1 MFHIIARGARALA
14 PLFTAI
20 ALMGCGAEETLLAVH
35 ASASTRSTPDLA
47 IVTLG
52 VVARGATAVA
62 AQQAQTNRM
71 QTVLDAARAAGA
83 EDADIQTVG
92 FSLEP
97 QYVYVRG
104 QAPRISG
111 YISRNTVS
119 LRLRDL
125 NRISGLID
133 ATVAQ
138 GANELHGI
146 TFTFEDDERV
156 REAARAQALETAR
169 RRANVYA
176 EAAGLEVVAIR
187 SIVEPGSAFAPP
199 DARRDGAFA
208 AVLEQSAAA
217 PVAPINPGQVDTDAA
232 ITVVFAL
239 R

>member
-1 MFHIIARGARALA
+1 MFQTIARAARAFAPVLA
-14 PLFTAI
+14 AI
-20 ALMGCGAEETLLAVH
+20 ALAGCGGDETLLAVH

-52 VVARGATAVA
+52 VVARGDTAVA
-62 AQQAQTNRM
+62 AQQAQSTRM
-71 QTVLDAARAAGA
+71 QSVLEAARAAGA
-83 EDADIQTVG
+83 EDSDIQTVG

-104 QAPRISG
+104 QAPRVSG
-111 YISRNTVS
+111 YISRSTVS

-133 ATVAQ
+133 AAVAQ

-146 TFTFEDDERV
+146 TFTFEDEERV
-156 REAARAQALETAR
+156 REAARAQALQTAR
-169 RRANVYA
+169 QRANVNA

-199 DARRDGAFA
+199 DTRRDGAFA

-217 PVAPINPGQVDTDAA
+217 PVAPINPGQLDTDAA
-232 ITVVFAL
+232 VTVVFAL